1 MNIDIVEKN
10 GNNVAVVYSD
20 QILITDVQSALDFL
34 MTVKYE
40 TGCANI
46 AVNKDAIVDY
56 YESELPVASMAE
68 IETGAAEIL
77 TVVEGQ
83 KIEKFAVEIE
93 KINMQSYPKAK
104 GLVV

>member
-20 QILITDVQSALDFL
+20 QILIADVQSALDFL

-46 AVNKDAIVDY
+46 AVNKDAILEDFF
-56 YESELPVASMAE
+56 
-68 IETGAAEIL
+68 IL
-77 TVVEGQ
+77 RTRLAGEVLQ
-83 KIEKFAVEIE
+83 KV
-93 KINMQSYPKAK
+93 IN
-104 GLVV
+104 L